1 MLTIWHDLRYASRV
15 LVKAPGFSIA
25 AVVVL
30 ALGIGANSA
39 IFSVV
44 NTILLRPLP
53 FAQPDQLV
61 QIFHV
66 PPPEGFPGIKRFAV
80 SPANYLDWHAMAKSF
95 NGMAAYGPGQ
105 FTLSGPDRPE
115 SVRGARVA
123 GEFFAVLQAQPV
135 LGRFPTDEED
145 QPGHQVAVI
154 SFGFWK
160 SHFGGAA
167 DVIGKTM
174 ILDGARYSIIGVAP
188 ANLTFPAWYPT
199 SGEIWVPF
207 GWNTETRAVRKDHNF
222 RVVARLRPGVSLQQ
236 AQAEMNTISS
246 QLANQYPD
254 ADRDWG
260 AVVSSLR
267 EDLVGDIRPVL
278 LVLLGAVAFVLLI
291 ACANVAN
298 LITARNL
305 ARKKELAIRA
315 ALGAGRARTLEQ
327 LLCESLLLS
336 LVGGLVGLGIASLAL
351 PLLVTFVKQQ
361 FDVGGEIPLDGSV
374 LLFNLVVSILTGVI
388 AGAVPAWRGSRADLN
403 DALKQGLGRTS
414 SDSGTRGTRTA
425 LVAAEVALSL
435 MLLAGAGLLI
445 RSLWILTGVNPGFDP
460 NNVLTLTVGVSSK
473 DPAAVN
479 ALYDRVLQR
488 VRQLPGVDSAG
499 MIGGLPM
506 RGGSN
511 QPFTIEG
518 KPAAPFAQQPNVS
531 VRSITPGYLRTM
543 RIPLLRG
550 REITDSDIAGR
561 KRVVLISDSMAKRF
575 WPGED
580 PIGQHIRLSF
590 SPEETREVVGIV
602 GDVKQNE
609 LDFAEVTSSL
619 YQAEKQ
625 ATLSP
630 LSLTVR
636 TRTAPETMASAI
648 TQVVQ
653 ELTPDQP
660 VRDVR
665 TMQSI
670 VDESIANRRMSMFL
684 LAAFA
689 GLALLLAAFGLYS
702 VLAYTIRRRV
712 REIGI
717 RMALGASAS
726 DVLRIVAI
734 ETFRPT
740 AAGIAVGLAASLMM
754 SSLLTNL
761 LYGIRPSDP
770 ATFAAVAATLASV
783 AILAGIVPAWRA
795 TRVDPIQVLRE
806 E

>member
-1 MLTIWHDLRYASRV
+1 
-15 LVKAPGFSIA
+15 
-25 AVVVL
+25 
-30 ALGIGANSA
+30 
-39 IFSVV
+39 
-44 NTILLRPLP
+44 
-53 FAQPDQLV
+53 
-61 QIFHV
+61 
-66 PPPEGFPGIKRFAV
+66 
-80 SPANYLDWHAMAKSF
+80 
-95 NGMAAYGPGQ
+95 
-105 FTLSGPDRPE
+105 
-115 SVRGARVA
+115 
-123 GEFFAVLQAQPV
+123 
-135 LGRFPTDEED
+135 
-145 QPGHQVAVI
+145 
-154 SFGFWK
+154 
-160 SHFGGAA
+160 
-167 DVIGKTM
+167 
-174 ILDGARYSIIGVAP
+174 
-188 ANLTFPAWYPT
+188 
-199 SGEIWVPF
+199 
-207 GWNTETRAVRKDHNF
+207 
-222 RVVARLRPGVSLQQ
+222 
-236 AQAEMNTISS
+236 
-246 QLANQYPD
+246 
-254 ADRDWG
+254 
-260 AVVSSLR
+260 
-267 EDLVGDIRPVL
+267 
-278 LVLLGAVAFVLLI
+278 
-291 ACANVAN
+291 
-298 LITARNL
+298 
-305 ARKKELAIRA
+305 
-315 ALGAGRARTLEQ
+315 LGAGRARTLEQ